1 MLSYTVCFQ
10 ARASP
15 IIKMS
20 FFTYKEFIMEE
31 IRINKL
37 IAESGICSRREA
49 DRLIEAGCVEVNGE
63 PASLGDRVSSRDRI
77 TVNGKLISL
86 SEKKRYIA
94 FHKPYG
100 VITTTDKNSSN
111 TVMDYIKTD
120 TRVFPIGR
128 LDVESSGLLL
138 LTNDGDIVNRI
149 LKSKHKLEKE
159 YLVTLNK
166 PIRGDHIQNL
176 RDGMRLGERRTL
188 PAKVEQLGPRKI
200 RMILVQGMNRQIRR
214 MCEKLGYEVKKLE
227 RVRIGKIRLDDLA
240 PGKWRHLS
248 EKEVAS
254 LTE

>member
-1 MLSYTVCFQ
+1 
-10 ARASP
+10 
-15 IIKMS
+15 
-20 FFTYKEFIMEE
+20 MEE

-49 DRLIEAGCVEVNGE
+49 DRLIEAGEVEINGE
-63 PASLGDRVSSRDRI
+63 PASLGDRATAADRI
-77 TVNGKLISL
+77 TVKGKLISANV
-86 SEKKRYIA
+86 KKLYIA

-100 VITTTDKNSSN
+100 VITTTDKASDN
-111 TVMDYIKTD
+111 TVMDYIKTP

-138 LTNDGDIVNRI
+138 LTNDGDIVNQI

-176 RDGMRLGERRTL
+176 RDGMKLGDRKTL
-188 PAKVEQLGPRKI
+188 PAKVEQLGARKI
-200 RMILVQGMNRQIRR
+200 NMILVQGMNRQIRR

-227 RVRIGKIRLDDLA
+227 RIRIGDVRLKDLE
-240 PGKWRHLS
+240 PGKWRYLS
-248 EKEVAS
+248 KKELQS
-254 LTE
+254 LTK